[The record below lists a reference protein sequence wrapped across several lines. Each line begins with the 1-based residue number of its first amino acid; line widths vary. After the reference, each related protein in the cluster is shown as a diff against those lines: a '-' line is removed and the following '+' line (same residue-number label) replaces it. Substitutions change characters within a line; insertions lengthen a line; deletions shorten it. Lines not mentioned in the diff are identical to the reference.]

1 MRKSIVRAAIVTA
14 ATLLVAGH
22 AIGAVPARPDA
33 APAASQPSMTFAAL
47 EDRAIALGI
56 RPTELKIKG
65 RTAEIEGYDAS
76 GRKVEVTIDP
86 RSGAVLNCELDD

>member
-1 MRKSIVRAAIVTA
+1 MRKSIIRVAIVA
-14 ATLLVAGH
+14 AGTLLVAGH
-22 AIGAVPARPDA
+22 AIGAAPARSDA

-86 RSGAVLNCELDD
+86 RSGAVLNRELDD